1 MIPRAA
7 LILVALGLLAG
18 VARGGESES
27 LSASVVA
34 SPLALSLTLSASQA
48 SVGDEVTATASATN
62 LGSAPLS
69 GVELELRV
77 DPLGVVVGGGPKR
90 TVSIAGSSSS
100 TASWPVCGLAPG
112 SYVVLVSGKLG
123 PVTVE
128 SAAQVLDVLPGPGPC
143 AESTAVLAAAGDVI
157 TTDWEGDGA
166 TPADPVETVVITPNP
181 GQVSIRERAVPASPT
196 AYSFLGF
203 EVQITAPPANPGT
216 PLELVFLLDAS
227 IVPPG
232 PVQIFRN
239 GVQIGA
245 CPNDPCLLAQ
255 STLPG
260 GDRQLI
266 VRTSAASAW
275 TFGTPI
281 ATRGF
286 AAGAVTPR
294 TGSGVIFGVAAD
306 GSQVAGALQYGSF
319 SARRFEALAIAG
331 RTAWFAGFGTDG
343 RAVLVYVED
352 NSVNGQG
359 DIVKVWIA
367 GVLRT
372 GDGRITRG
380 DVRVNR

>member
-1 MIPRAA
+1 
-7 LILVALGLLAG
+7 
-18 VARGGESES
+18 
-27 LSASVVA
+27 
-34 SPLALSLTLSASQA
+34 
-48 SVGDEVTATASATN
+48 
-62 LGSAPLS
+62 
-69 GVELELRV
+69 
-77 DPLGVVVGGGPKR
+77 
-90 TVSIAGSSSS
+90 
-100 TASWPVCGLAPG
+100 
-112 SYVVLVSGKLG
+112 
-123 PVTVE
+123 
-128 SAAQVLDVLPGPGPC
+128 
-143 AESTAVLAAAGDVI
+143 
-157 TTDWEGDGA
+157 
-166 TPADPVETVVITPNP
+166 
-181 GQVSIRERAVPASPT
+181 
-196 AYSFLGF
+196 
-203 EVQITAPPANPGT
+203 
-216 PLELVFLLDAS
+216 
-227 IVPPG
+227 
-232 PVQIFRN
+232 
-239 GVQIGA
+239 
-245 CPNDPCLLAQ
+245 
-255 STLPG
+255 
-260 GDRQLI
+260 LI